1 MIHESLHAVLS
12 PITAWVMQRVID
24 PIEQTNN
31 DLHTV
36 LSQEF
41 TARFEGVVEDLAI
54 KLVGMRK

>member
-1 MIHESLHAVLS
+1 
-12 PITAWVMQRVID
+12 MQRVID